1 MVRKLKIDKDKLS
14 PMMREYVELKEKNQ
28 DAIVMYRIGDFFEM
42 FFDDAIEASEM
53 LDLVLTGRDCGLDER
68 APMCGVPAKA
78 VDFYINK
85 LGQMSKKVVIVDQ
98 VEDPRL
104 AQGLVKRDIV
114 KIVTPGTSSSGE
126 ELNKYIIYLYIDDM
140 GASIVK
146 CDYLTGDIDA
156 HDYKLKS
163 SVYDIVDSI
172 FKYNVA
178 EVFINDDYP

>member
-14 PMMREYVELKEKNQ
+14 PMMKEYVELKEKNQ

-42 FFDDAIEASEM
+42 FFDDAIEASEI

-78 VDFYINK
+78 VDVYINK
-85 LGQMSKKVVIVDQ
+85 LGQNNKKVIIVDQ

-114 KIVTPGTSSSGE
+114 KIVTPGT
-126 ELNKYIIYLYIDDM
+126 
-140 GASIVK
+140 
-146 CDYLTGDIDA
+146 T
-156 HDYKLKS
+156 
-163 SVYDIVDSI
+163 
-172 FKYNVA
+172 
-178 EVFINDDYP
+178 